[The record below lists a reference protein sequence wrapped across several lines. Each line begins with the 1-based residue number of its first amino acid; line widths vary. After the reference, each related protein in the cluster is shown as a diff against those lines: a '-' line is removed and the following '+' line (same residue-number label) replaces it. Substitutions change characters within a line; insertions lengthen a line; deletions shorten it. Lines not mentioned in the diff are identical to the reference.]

1 MSTIGRHF
9 SHTSNYGSFYGEFS
23 FGSIAFKFLPT
34 YPHPGFTLFEG
45 TVGISSPTTRKIGLS
60 SLMSSHGFV
69 PKILILSLLCSF
81 WQLYTKYPPQDD
93 FYVALPKVWS
103 IFLGGASTSICH
115 FFHLSVRLSVRSSVA
130 HQSQVSGTVHHL
142 IIIFGTHIV

>member
-1 MSTIGRHF
+1 MESLVLGLLLSNF
-9 SHTSNYGSFYGEFS
+9 CQHTHTQG
-23 FGSIAFKFLPT
+23 LP
-34 YPHPGFTLFEG
+34 YL
-45 TVGISSPTTRKIGLS
+45 RGLWEYLPPLLEKLPCPPS
-60 SLMSSHGFV
+60 SSHGFV